1 MPIGFSPIIT
11 AVRWESTGAFSAD
24 SIRLHEQG
32 EQTSPVAV
40 LDDFRV
46 SGRPFGPHPHAGFS
60 ALTYVFEDLPARARS
75 RDLLDNDITV
85 EPGGIVWFQAGRGAM
100 HHEIPADADSELR
113 GAQIFVKLS
122 AQNKLISPRTFWLDA
137 PDVPEWRNNDA
148 DRVRVAVGAFHGVAS
163 PLVPAEPFELLD
175 VELQHMITFDLP
187 IAHQALVYVRTGR
200 VRVSADGNE
209 ALLHGRQALALRGG
223 GQATFEAVDIAR
235 LLILSGPEQR
245 EPVVIDGPF
254 IMNDRAQ
261 VDAAAA
267 RYGAGAMGR
276 LAPLPE
282 N

>member
-1 MPIGFSPIIT
+1 
-11 AVRWESTGAFSAD
+11 
-24 SIRLHEQG
+24 
-32 EQTSPVAV
+32 
-40 LDDFRV
+40 
-46 SGRPFGPHPHAGFS
+46 
-60 ALTYVFEDLPARARS
+60 
-75 RDLLDNDITV
+75 
-85 EPGGIVWFQAGRGAM
+85 
-100 HHEIPADADSELR
+100 
-113 GAQIFVKLS
+113 
-122 AQNKLISPRTFWLDA
+122 
-137 PDVPEWRNNDA
+137 
-148 DRVRVAVGAFHGVAS
+148 
-163 PLVPAEPFELLD
+163 
-175 VELQHMITFDLP
+175 MITFDLP

-282 N
+282 D